1 MNKLK
6 IFNNDEF
13 GKVRV
18 VLVDCD
24 PTFVAKDICDILD
37 LGNTSE
43 AMRRIKNRWV
53 RKVEVPHPQSKTK
66 AMEVNSVT
74 EAGLYKLVMR
84 SNKPEAEDFTDWIA
98 EEVLPS
104 IRKYGMYAKDEILD
118 NPDLL
123 IEVATK
129 LKQEKEERKRL
140 EVQNRKKDRIIGE
153 LKPKA
158 DYTDQILQSKSVVTI
173 TQIAKDYGM
182 SGRAMNSLL
191 HELNVQYKQ
200 SDQWLLYAKY
210 SGKGY
215 THSSTFNYSRSEG
228 ATGVSMTTKWTQ
240 KGRLFLYKLLKEN
253 GVVPT
258 IERDQELRLVS
269 SN

>member
-1 MNKLK
+1 MSDLQ

-13 GKVRV
+13 GKIRV
-18 VLVDCD
+18 VTIDNE
-24 PTFVAKDICDILD
+24 PSFVAKDVCNILD

-66 AMEVNSVT
+66 TMKVNSVT

-104 IRKYGMYAKDEILD
+104 IRKHGMYAKDEILD

-129 LKQEKEERKRL
+129 LKNEREERKRL
-140 EVQNRKKDRIIGE
+140 EVQIRKKDQLIGE

-158 DYTDQILQSKSVVTI
+158 DYTDTILKNKSLVTI

-191 HELNVQYKQ
+191 HELDVQYKQ

-215 THSSTFNYSRSEG
+215 THSSTFNYNRSEG
-228 ATGVSMTTKWTQ
+228 ATGVSVTTKWTQ
-240 KGRLFLYKLLKEN
+240 KGRLFLYNLLKEN
-253 GVVPT
+253 GIVPT

-269 SN
+269 SS